1 MVDTGPVQVPLLLA
15 ARFDEFAA
23 GHKHGNIT
31 VDYRDGRIVGW
42 TLKITE
48 RDMAEVLTTETTPK

>member
-23 GHKHGNIT
+23 EHKHGNIT
-31 VDYRDGRIVGW
+31 VNYKDGYIISW

-48 RDMAEVLTTETTPK
+48 RDMSEGLTMETPPK